1 MEVLQPS
8 CDHEGVANM
17 QKIEQKVRENMF
29 MVTRTSELMALE
41 TVLPLQLVYGII
53 NVLFFFFFCHVAC
66 RTLVPQ
72 AGTKSGP

>member
-53 NVLFFFFFCHVAC
+53 NVLFFFFFLPCG
-66 RTLVPQ
+66 L
-72 AGTKSGP
+72 